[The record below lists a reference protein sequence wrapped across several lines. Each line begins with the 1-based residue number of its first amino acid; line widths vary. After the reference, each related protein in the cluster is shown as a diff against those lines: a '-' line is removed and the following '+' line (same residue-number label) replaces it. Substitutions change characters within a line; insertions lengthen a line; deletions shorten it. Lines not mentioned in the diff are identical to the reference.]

1 VRNLDFVLSES
12 DLDMSKAETVPKTM
26 LAARLHGRGIENLRV
41 DVVAVPQPNDNQLL
55 VRVDAAG
62 VCASNLKL
70 ISQGADHPFINGW
83 DLARFPIQLG
93 DEGSVTVAVVGNS
106 LRDRFTVGQRYV
118 IQPAVDHSPIFHRDR
133 YRNGAAG
140 MTKVA
145 VGYTLPGHLAEYTL
159 VSEEILA
166 ADCLLPIPD
175 PQMPAF
181 AAALAEPISCAISG
195 QNRHLHISQ
204 KNPSSPRIPKLGLLE
219 NGITM
224 IIGAGPMG
232 RMHAEA
238 ALRYRP
244 CHLIVVDISEQ
255 RLAWVSETLTGCAQR
270 AGVRMHTVLS
280 NSSHELLQKLSNGLG
295 ADDIIVAVANAAVQ
309 TETQQW
315 LARGGVLNLF
325 AGLKH
330 GEHLIQLD
338 TVRVHYD
345 DIRVIGS
352 SGGSPADI
360 AEALHLIASK
370 EIDAGRH
377 ITLAGSLD
385 QLPNALQMIKNT
397 ETDGKIVLYPH
408 IRPTTLL
415 PAKNWKWEDEQ
426 RFLME
431 RERLTSPAGGSGR
444 SALTHLTGL

>member
-1 VRNLDFVLSES
+1 VTQSTKSVVSANPAS
-12 DLDMSKAETVPKTM
+12 DKSKPEIPKMM

-41 DVVAVPQPNDNQLL
+41 ETVPVPQPNDDQVLA
-55 VRVDAAG
+55 RVVAAG
-62 VCASNLKL
+62 VCTSNFKL
-70 ISQGADHPFINGW
+70 IAQGADHPFINGW

-93 DEGSVTVAVVGNS
+93 DEGSVTIAAVGSNLS
-106 LRDRFTVGQRYV
+106 HRFTVGQRYV
-118 IQPAVDHSPIFHRDR
+118 IQPAVDHPPISHLDR
-133 YRNGAAG
+133 YHNGAVG

-159 VSEEILA
+159 ISEEILA
-166 ADCLLPIPD
+166 ADCVMQIPD
-175 PQMPAF
+175 PKMPAF
-181 AAALAEPISCAISG
+181 AAALAEPISCVISA

-204 KNPSSPRIPKLGLLE
+204 KTPSSARIPKLGLLE
-219 NGITM
+219 NGIAM

-232 RMHAEA
+232 RMHAEV

-244 CHLIVVDISEQ
+244 RHLLVVDICEQ
-255 RLAWVSETLTGCAQR
+255 RLNWLSENLTHRAQQ
-270 AGVRMHTVLS
+270 AGVQLHTVLAP
-280 NSSHELLQKLSNGLG
+280 SSHAFLQKLSNGLG

-325 AGLKH
+325 AGLKR

-338 TVRVHYD
+338 TLRVHYD

-360 AEALHLIASK
+360 AEALGLIASN

-377 ITLAGSLD
+377 MSMVGSLD
-385 QLPNALQMIKNT
+385 QLPNALQMMKNT

-408 IRPTTLL
+408 IRSTSLK
-415 PAKNWKWEDEQ
+415 PARNWKSEHEQ
-426 RFLME
+426 LFLVE
-431 RERLTSPAGGSGR
+431 RAR
-444 SALTHLTGL
+444 

>member
-1 VRNLDFVLSES
+1 
-12 DLDMSKAETVPKTM
+12 
-26 LAARLHGRGIENLRV
+26 
-41 DVVAVPQPNDNQLL
+41 VVA
-55 VRVDAAG
+55 
-62 VCASNLKL
+62 
-70 ISQGADHPFINGW
+70 
-83 DLARFPIQLG
+83 
-93 DEGSVTVAVVGNS
+93 VGNS
-106 LRDRFTVGQRYV
+106 LRARFTVGQRYV
-118 IQPAVDHSPIFHRDR
+118 IQPAVDHPPIFHRDR
-133 YRNGAAG
+133 YHNGAAG

-159 VSEEILA
+159 ISEEILA

-175 PQMPAF
+175 QEMPAF
-181 AAALAEPISCAISG
+181 AAALAEPISCAISA
-195 QNRHLHISQ
+195 QNRHLHITQ
-204 KNPSSPRIPKLGLLE
+204 KSASSPRIPKLGLLE
-219 NGITM
+219 QGIAM

-232 RMHAEA
+232 RMHAEV

-244 CHLIVVDISEQ
+244 RHLIVVDISEQ
-255 RLAWVSETLTGCAQR
+255 RLAWVNETLTDSAQR
-270 AGVRMHTVLS
+270 VGVQLHSVLS
-280 NSSHELLQKLSNGLG
+280 NSSHELLQKLSDGLG
-295 ADDIIVAVANAAVQ
+295 ADDIIVAVPNAGVQ

-325 AGLKH
+325 AGLKR

-360 AEALHLIASK
+360 AEALRLIASE

-377 ITLAGSLD
+377 MTMVGSLD
-385 QLPNALQMIKNT
+385 QLPNALQMMKNT

-415 PAKNWKWEDEQ
+415 AAKNWKRKDEQ
-426 RFLME
+426 KFLKE
-431 RERLTSPAGGSGR
+431 RKR
-444 SALTHLTGL
+444 

>member
-1 VRNLDFVLSES
+1 
-12 DLDMSKAETVPKTM
+12 M

-41 DVVAVPQPNDNQLL
+41 EVVPVPQPNDNQLL
-55 VRVDAAG
+55 VRVLAAG

-93 DEGSVTVAVVGNS
+93 DEGSVTVVAVGNS
-106 LRDRFTVGQRYV
+106 LRGRFNVGQRYV
-118 IQPAVDHSPIFHRDR
+118 IQPAVDHPPVFHRDR
-133 YRNGAAG
+133 YRNGAVG
-140 MTKVA
+140 MTKIA

-159 VSEEILA
+159 ISEEILA

-175 PQMPAF
+175 EDLPAF
-181 AAALAEPISCAISG
+181 AAALAEPISCAISA
-195 QNRHLHISQ
+195 QDRHLHITQ
-204 KNPSSPRIPKLGLLE
+204 KSPNSARIPKLGLLE
-219 NGITM
+219 KGITM

-232 RMHAEA
+232 RLHAEA

-244 CHLIVVDISEQ
+244 RHLIVVDISEQ
-255 RLAWVSETLTGCAQR
+255 RLAWVSETLTDCAQR
-270 AGVRMHTVLS
+270 AGVQLHSVLS
-280 NSSHELLQKLSNGLG
+280 NSSYELLQKLSDGLG
-295 ADDIIVAVANAAVQ
+295 ADDIIVAVANAEVQ

-345 DIRVIGS
+345 DIHVIGS

-360 AEALHLIASK
+360 AEALRLIASK

-377 ITLAGSLD
+377 MTMVGSLD
-385 QLPNALQMIKNT
+385 QLPKALEMMKNT

-408 IRPTTLL
+408 IRPTSLV
-415 PAKNWKWEDEQ
+415 PAKNWKWENEQ
-426 RFLME
+426 TFLLE
-431 RERLTSPAGGSGR
+431 RKR
-444 SALTHLTGL
+444 

>member
-1 VRNLDFVLSES
+1 MAAILFGSSVTQPDSE
-12 DLDMSKAETVPKTM
+12 MSKAGIPETM

-41 DVVAVPQPNDNQLL
+41 EVVPVPQPNDNQLL
-55 VRVDAAG
+55 VRVLAAG

-93 DEGSVTVAVVGNS
+93 DEGSVTVVAVGNS
-106 LRDRFTVGQRYV
+106 LRGRFNVGQRYV
-118 IQPAVDHSPIFHRDR
+118 IQPAVDHPPVFHRDR
-133 YRNGAAG
+133 YRNGAVG
-140 MTKVA
+140 MTKIA

-159 VSEEILA
+159 ISEEILA

-175 PQMPAF
+175 EDLPAF
-181 AAALAEPISCAISG
+181 AAALAEPISCAISA
-195 QNRHLHISQ
+195 QDRHLHITQ
-204 KNPSSPRIPKLGLLE
+204 KSPNSARIPKLGLLE
-219 NGITM
+219 KGITM

-232 RMHAEA
+232 RLHAEA

-244 CHLIVVDISEQ
+244 RHLIVVDISEQ
-255 RLAWVSETLTGCAQR
+255 RLAWVSETLTDCAQR
-270 AGVRMHTVLS
+270 AGVQLHSVLS
-280 NSSHELLQKLSNGLG
+280 NSSYELLQKLSDGLG
-295 ADDIIVAVANAAVQ
+295 ADDIIVAVANAEVQ

-345 DIRVIGS
+345 DIHVIGS

-360 AEALHLIASK
+360 AEALRLIASK

-377 ITLAGSLD
+377 MTMVGSLD
-385 QLPNALQMIKNT
+385 QLPKALEMMKNT

-408 IRPTTLL
+408 IRPTSLV
-415 PAKNWKWEDEQ
+415 PAKNWKWENEQ
-426 RFLME
+426 TFLLE
-431 RERLTSPAGGSGR
+431 RKR
-444 SALTHLTGL
+444 